1 MNTIH
6 YDYFIAIAENGSL
19 SQAARTLHVSQSVLS
34 RYLQKLEEEIG
45 IRLFLTSSGRYIPT
59 QAGQI
64 YLQSARKIQ
73 LLQSQLRQKLSLLH
87 SAAPNEIHF
96 GIPPIRGGASL
107 AYIYPHMLEKYP
119 AARLSVVYEG
129 SSILLQ
135 KLKAEEL
142 DFIFFLR
149 EDLDMEQV
157 SDFDYLPLEHKEIL
171 LGVPSFHALYAKGG
185 PAAAPAFLPE
195 NSLSELASA
204 PFVLADF
211 KTIIGK
217 RIHRFLQDHKLSL
230 NVQIQTANRLTN
242 HHLLAQGSYAGFV
255 DAEGALQIPELRY
268 FSLPGHPGLY
278 EGLSFRQGHILS
290 PAEEYFFY
298 LEYTRLHQAG
308 SPFLCPDETAKNIL
322 RKYGEI
328 RL

>member
-34 RYLQKLEEEIG
+34 RYLQKLEEETG

-64 YLQSARKIQ
+64 YLQNARKIQ

-87 SAAPNEIHF
+87 NTAPDELHF

-119 AARLSVVYEG
+119 AVRLSVINEG
-129 SSILLQ
+129 SSTLLR
-135 KLKAEEL
+135 KLQDNEL
-142 DFIFFLR
+142 DFIFLGL
-149 EDLDMEQV
+149 EDHDIEQI

-171 LGVPSFHALYAKGG
+171 LGVPSFHALYVKGG
-185 PAAAPAFLPE
+185 SAADPAFLPAD
-195 NSLSELASA
+195 SLPELTSA

-217 RIHRFLQDHKLSL
+217 RVLRFLQDHNLQL

-242 HHLLAQGSYAGFV
+242 HHLLAHGSYAGFV
-255 DAEGALQIPELRY
+255 DAESALQIPELRY

-278 EGLSFRQGHILS
+278 EGLAFRQGHILS
-290 PAEEYFFY
+290 QAEEYFFY
-298 LEYTRLHQAG
+298 LEYTRLHQSG

-322 RKYGEI
+322 RKYGET